1 MLDQIYGLLP
11 WVGLLVIFYF
21 LLIRP
26 QQQQQKKRQ
35 EMLKSIKAGDRVVT
49 VGGLHGNVVSITDDV
64 AVLRVAEGVEMTFS
78 RSAIGSVKGE

>member
-1 MLDQIYGLLP
+1 MDQIYGLLP

-49 VGGLHGNVVSITDDV
+49 VGGLHGNVVSIIDDV